1 MLFDRFS
8 NFYQYF
14 VLLFCRNFRKQFEKR
29 PKRSRGRRSF
39 APTHSIAQIEILEDR
54 QLLAAD
60 DLTDLND
67 DFDNAASIANWQRI
81 NQTEGWNA
89 DQLETWDINQTQA
102 GRMVLAPYTT
112 SWFESY
118 RGPLVFKEI
127 TGDFVITT
135 QVNIS
140 DRDDIGD
147 SDLNDIPNG
156 STFSL
161 AGLMIRTPR
170 DIQNPAV
177 DWTPGSFADDGT
189 NNGENYIFLSLGFG
203 NSGNQFQMETKTTRN
218 SNSSLVL
225 QDRGD
230 NSVINLQIARIG
242 ENVFTLYQ
250 VPGEDWVLDN
260 RYHRPDMPET
270 LQAGM
275 VAYSDWGKVSD
286 YDPFDHNNNVLQPG
300 GFDPTPFE
308 AFEPDI
314 VAGFEYI
321 QFDRPEVPEYLQ
333 GIDLRT
339 QTTNLQ
345 MLSFLGDNVN
355 SPVIPNQDTAP
366 PMQVGMNLEGI
377 ADWSS
382 AWTFTDMAHTMR
394 TWNSVALNLTT
405 FQSQWGSTLFD
416 IELDEHGWPTQTHQT
431 VNEAGQTIIQQFV
444 APILTGD
451 VNPAGIYRAEWDGE
465 ATVLLP
471 GVIEQGTTSEGRH
484 YALLDLVENQ
494 DILLTIRDIDP
505 TNHFR
510 NFNLWMPDYN
520 GQSFVGQDWQPG
532 DDFSPFHP
540 LFLERL
546 APFDTL
552 RFMDWME
559 TNETDVVTWEDRAR
573 LEDATYH
580 GGNDPNDFH
589 NGIAP
594 EYMIELSNTL
604 NANAWFNMPHQA
616 NDDFVRNFAEMVR
629 DNLDPE
635 LTIYVEWSNEIW
647 NYAYGFHASFWI
659 QDQLALPENAG
670 INWYEFAASQI
681 QQDFAIWQEVFA
693 GQEDRIVR
701 VVAGQQSNPAVLAG
715 LLPAMNGNFDAISV
729 TGYAGLGFEQ
739 LASFDESTTV
749 DDVID
754 TVLEETILWSLSRL
768 IDHQNLADQYSQ
780 ILGREIDLVTY
791 EGGSHPDAYGWP
803 VQEVVH
809 AASRSPRMSEIYQA
823 LLNGADLI
831 GVDLFNQ
838 FTFTGGGFSAPWGDW
853 GLLHTMD
860 QPLETSFEYQTIVD
874 FINSQTPEVLP
885 VVNIESTV
893 SSVDESGEEQ
903 LVYTLT
909 RSDDQ
914 IDAPLTV
921 GYQVSGTATSGSDF
935 VSLTGEVTFNAN
947 ESSVTILVTV
957 LEDLQDENEETIQIQ
972 LLDQNTYHLGDL
984 IQASGSIIDNDF
996 TNIAPVVSPIPD
1008 QIIAEEE
1015 TFSLFVNSYVS
1026 DVNSTDGDQIILTAM
1041 LADGAGLPDWLEFHS
1056 QTGELIGTPNL
1067 GSAGIFEI
1075 EISAIDLAGLESST
1089 TFQLTVTPV
1098 PVTQYEMRV
1107 VNTPTTTTANGEVAN
1122 LPPIETV
1129 LTEWQ
1134 SYWIEVWASVPN
1146 SSDHGIESYSFNLH
1160 YNSNFTTAS
1169 NIEYGPAFLEEQSG
1183 QIDDETGTIQSISAR
1198 TSLTDV
1204 GDDQFV
1210 LLARIQFT
1218 STANDQV
1225 NLDLESPGIG
1235 PYQAEFLI
1243 EQANLQLTDQA
1254 ESQMEAINLAKV
1266 EFWAI
1271 PYDANDDDMI
1281 NFRDLM
1287 LFASTYGSNVSNS
1300 NSPFAWFMDYNQS
1313 GTVNFRDL
1321 IFLAENYGKSKFNNS
1336 HVTFPSGFPDT
1347 WAPQSLIMD
1356 IAHPVQPQMEITS
1369 MTIEEVNSTAHEAVQ
1384 IYSESASLSERSR
1397 PNNTKFE
1404 IADITENT
1412 LATAMPGRI
1421 VFDISVGGYGWFVY
1435 NSPWDHSEFNVANS
1449 YELEAFTNSKVSL
1462 PIDLLTVIFHDL
1474 KHLLEHQHETS
1485 GLMHARLSPGIRR
1498 LPDEIPHAAT
1508 HFNEDHLHESDQFF
1522 SSLKDND
1529 LQAFG

>member
-8 NFYQYF
+8 YFYHYF
-14 VLLFCRNFRKQFEKR
+14 VLSFCHNFRKQFEKR
-29 PKRSRGRRSF
+29 PKRSRGRSF
-39 APTHSIAQIEILEDR
+39 APTHSIAQIEVLEDR

-60 DLTDLND
+60 DLTDLSD
-67 DFDNAASIANWQRI
+67 DFEDSTSIAAWERI
-81 NQTEGWNA
+81 YQTEGWNA
-89 DQLETWDINQTQA
+89 DQLETWNINQTQA
-102 GRMVLAPYTT
+102 GRMVLTPYTT

-156 STFSL
+156 SAFSL

-170 DIQNPAV
+170 DIENPAL
-177 DWTPGSFADDGT
+177 DWTPGTFQDDGT
-189 NNGENYIFLSLGFG
+189 NNGENYIFLSLGYG

-218 SNSSLVL
+218 SSSSLVL
-225 QDRGD
+225 EDRGD

-250 VPGEDWVLDN
+250 IPGEEWVLNN

-286 YDPFDHNNNVLQPG
+286 YDPFDHNANVLQPG
-300 GFDPTPFE
+300 SFDPTPFE
-308 AFEPDI
+308 DFEPDI

-321 QFDRPEVPEYLQ
+321 QFDRPEIPEYLQ
-333 GIDLRT
+333 GVDLRI

-355 SPVIPNQDTAP
+355 SPVIPNQGTAP

-394 TWNSVALNLTT
+394 TWNSVSLNLST
-405 FQSQWGSTLFD
+405 FQSQWGSTLFNV
-416 IELDEHGWPTQTHQT
+416 ELDEHGWPIRTYQT

-444 APILTGD
+444 APILTGN

-471 GVIEQGTTSEGRH
+471 GVIEQGMTPEGRH

-505 TNHFR
+505 TNYFR

-546 APFDTL
+546 TPFDTL

-604 NANAWFNMPHQA
+604 DANPWFNMPHQA
-616 NDDFVRNFAEMVR
+616 NDDFVRNFAELVR
-629 DNLDPE
+629 DTLDPE

-647 NYAYGFHASFWI
+647 NYAFGFHASFWI
-659 QDQLALPENAG
+659 QDQLDLPENAG
-670 INWYEFAASQI
+670 MNWYEFAASQI

-693 GQEDRIVR
+693 GQEDRLVR

-754 TVLEETILWSLSRL
+754 TVLEETIPWSLSRL
-768 IDHQNLADQYSQ
+768 IEHQNLADQYSQ

-838 FTFTGGGFSAPWGDW
+838 FIFTGGGFSAPWGDW

-874 FINSQTPEVLP
+874 FINSQTLEVLP

-921 GYQVSGTATSGSDF
+921 GYQVSGTATPGSDF
-935 VSLTGEVTFNAN
+935 DSLTGEVTFDAN

-972 LLDQNTYHLGDL
+972 LLDQDTYNLGDL

-996 TNIAPVVSPIPD
+996 TNVAPVVSPIPD
-1008 QIIAEEE
+1008 QIIAEGESI
-1015 TFSLFVNSYVS
+1015 SLFVNSYVS
-1026 DVNSTDGDQIILTAM
+1026 DVNSADGDQIVLTAT
-1041 LADGAGLPDWLEFHS
+1041 LADGTGLPDWLEFHS
-1056 QTGELIGTPNL
+1056 QTGELDGTPNL
-1067 GSAGIFEI
+1067 GDAGIFEI
-1075 EISAIDLAGLESST
+1075 MIRATDLAGLETST
-1089 TFQLTVTPV
+1089 IFQLTVTPI
-1098 PVTQYEMRV
+1098 PITQFDVRV
-1107 VNTPTTTTANGEVAN
+1107 VNSPTATTTNGETAN
-1122 LPPIETV
+1122 LPPNETV
-1129 LTEWQ
+1129 LSEWQ
-1134 SYWIEVWASVPN
+1134 SYWVEVWVNVSN
-1146 SSDHGIESYSFNLH
+1146 SSSHGIVSYSFNLH
-1160 YNSNFTTAS
+1160 YHSEFTTAS
-1169 NIEYGPAFLEEQSG
+1169 NIQFGPAFLEDQSG
-1183 QIDDETGTIQSISAR
+1183 QIDDENGIVQGISAR
-1198 TSLTDV
+1198 TDLNDA

-1218 STANDQV
+1218 STADDEV
-1225 NLDLESPGIG
+1225 NIDLETPSISPH
-1235 PYQAEFLI
+1235 QAEFLI
-1243 EQANLQLTDQA
+1243 ERPSLELTDHA
-1254 ESQMEAINLAKV
+1254 EDQIGAINFAEV
-1266 EFWAI
+1266 DFWAN
-1271 PYDANDDDMI
+1271 PYDANDNDQID
-1281 NFRDLM
+1281 FEDLL
-1287 LFASTYGSNVSNS
+1287 LFVSTYHTNVSNS
-1300 NSPFAWFMDYNQS
+1300 DSSLSWLMDYNQS
-1313 GTVNFRDL
+1313 GTVNFDDL
-1321 IFLAENYGKSKFNNS
+1321 VLIAANYGKSKLNNS
-1336 HVTFPSGFPDT
+1336 NVTFASNYPDD
-1347 WAPQSLIMD
+1347 WVPQNLIAEVAPL
-1356 IAHPVQPQMEITS
+1356 VQPQQEITPL
-1369 MTIEEVNSTAHEAVQ
+1369 TTEEVNSTAQEA
-1384 IYSESASLSERSR
+1384 IEMYSVSASLNEQRILEEVQ
-1397 PNNTKFE
+1397 FE
-1404 IADITENT
+1404 VTDLPENR
-1412 LATAMPGRI
+1412 LATATSGVI
-1421 VFDISVGGYGWFVY
+1421 LIDVSAAGHGWFVDH
-1435 NSPWDHSEFNVANS
+1435 SPWDHSEFSISNSFELQVPANS
-1449 YELEAFTNSKVSL
+1449 KAAQH
-1462 PIDLLTVIFHDL
+1462 IDLLTVILHEL
-1474 KHLLEHQHETS
+1474 GHLLGHQHETF
-1485 GLMHARLSPGIRR
+1485 GLMHETLPPGIRR
-1498 LPDEIPHAAT
+1498 LTDENSHASI
-1508 HFNEDHLHESDQFF
+1508 HSEEDHLQEIDIFF
-1522 SSLKDND
+1522 SSLNDND
-1529 LQAFG
+1529 LQTFE